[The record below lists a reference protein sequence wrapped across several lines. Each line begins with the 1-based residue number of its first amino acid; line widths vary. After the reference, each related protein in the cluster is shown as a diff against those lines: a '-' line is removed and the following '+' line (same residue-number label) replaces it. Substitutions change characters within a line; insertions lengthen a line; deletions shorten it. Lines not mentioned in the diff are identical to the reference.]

1 MRYALREA
9 LAGFART
16 PILTLLSVM
25 MIGLSLLVLGL
36 FGVGTYNIRG
46 VLNEIESRVEVVAY
60 LRDEAGPE
68 VAQLMVSD
76 IEAFPEVESV
86 IYISRNEALERAR
99 EEIPELR
106 GLLSGEEA
114 NPLPASIEVRL
125 LPGHRT
131 PEIVG
136 EVSERISGYPLVEET
151 DYGKEWV
158 ERIHLLRRIAAAA
171 ALTVGG
177 AFALV
182 ATLIIGAAIRMTIF
196 ARREEIEIMRLV
208 GATNNFIRLPFLL
221 EGFLTGL
228 LGSGLAL
235 GATYLIYR
243 ILGERVFPLAW
254 LPDEWVIYGV
264 TAGALLGLT
273 ASGLAVRHHLRQP

>member
-46 VLNEIESRVEVVAY
+46 VLDEIESRVEVVAY

>member
-136 EVSERISGYPLVEET
+136 EVSDRISGYPLVEET

>member
-136 EVSERISGYPLVEET
+136 EVSDRIRDRKSPRLNSS
-151 DYGKEWV
+151 
-158 ERIHLLRRIAAAA
+158 H
-171 ALTVGG
+171 
-177 AFALV
+177 V
-182 ATLIIGAAIRMTIF
+182 A
-196 ARREEIEIMRLV
+196 
-208 GATNNFIRLPFLL
+208 
-221 EGFLTGL
+221 
-228 LGSGLAL
+228 
-235 GATYLIYR
+235 
-243 ILGERVFPLAW
+243 
-254 LPDEWVIYGV
+254 
-264 TAGALLGLT
+264 
-273 ASGLAVRHHLRQP
+273 